1 MAKGTKMALAQRV
14 YGTDFTYEEYQGKTE
29 TVSIPFG
36 DFDTLSTVFTEED
49 MAILLNR
56 IIRIDF
62 VNYSNRKPS
71 QKVDPIKSAYAKMEQ
86 ATVGKTDEEKMEWF
100 RNNAL

>member
-36 DFDTLSTVFTEED
+36 DFDTLSTVFTEEE

-71 QKVDPIKSAYAKMEQ
+71 QKVDPVKAGYARMEA
-86 ATVGKTDEEKMEWF
+86 ATPGQTDAEKMEWF
-100 RNNAL
+100 RQHGI